1 MINKRLIK
9 KCKYDV
15 VIHCM
20 WFCFT
25 LGQIY
30 TLSMRTARKTYHFL
44 GKSFT
49 GCRPHY
55 GTGRAGERAG
65 RPFLRAVARITG
77 RGRASGRARRA
88 GRLFYG
94 LSPALRDGDE
104 RGGRGGFFTG
114 CRPHYGTGRGERTS
128 GRGGFFLRAV
138 ARITGRGRASGRA
151 SGAAFFTGCRP
162 HYGTGTSERTSER
175 MSEGGERGGGDGG
188 RGFRLIASGC
198 C

>member
-128 GRGGFFLRAV
+128 GRGGFFYGLSPALRD
-138 ARITGRGRASGRA
+138 GDERADKRA
-151 SGAAFFTGCRP
+151 D
-162 HYGTGTSERTSER
+162 
-175 MSEGGERGGGDGG
+175 ERGWRAGW
-188 RGFRLIASGC
+188 RGWREGI
-198 C
+198 